1 MKRMA
6 WQSLARN
13 TRGATTLEFA
23 LVAVIL
29 VTLLLGGMELGL
41 IMWTRGTLQSVA
53 AQTARCAA
61 IGSPLCANPKSYAVN
76 QATALLAGQGLVT
89 AANVTA
95 TTATSCLNEPA
106 GTITFEVV
114 TITASPWF
122 AFDFSLFSPATQ
134 TVTACY
140 PI

>member
-1 MKRMA
+1 
-6 WQSLARN
+6 
-13 TRGATTLEFA
+13 
-23 LVAVIL
+23 
-29 VTLLLGGMELGL
+29 
-41 IMWTRGTLQSVA
+41 MWTRGTLQSVA

-61 IGSPLCANPKSYAVN
+61 IGSPLCVSPTTYAGN
-76 QATALLAGQGLVT
+76 QVTALLAGIT
-89 AANVTA
+89 AATVTA

-106 GTITFEVV
+106 GTISFEVV

-122 AFDFSLFSPATQ
+122 AFDFSLFSPSTE

>member
-6 WQSLARN
+6 WRSLARN

-61 IGSPLCANPKSYAVN
+61 IGSPNCVSPTTYAGN
-76 QATALLAGQGLVT
+76 QVTALLAGIT
-89 AANVTA
+89 AATVTA
-95 TTATSCLNEPA
+95 TTAASCLSEPA

-122 AFDFSLFSPATQ
+122 AFDFSLFSPSTE